1 MPQYEYICE
10 EDGEVITL
18 LRPMRDADRPVKD
31 PKGKGR
37 TFTRMHSTFMV
48 SESASSKAKTA
59 PAMPPGG
66 GCGCGNPHG
75 PCGM

>member
-18 LRPMRDADRPVKD
+18 LRPMRDADKPVDD
-31 PKGKGR
+31 PAKKGR
-37 TFTRMHSTFMV
+37 SFKRAHSTFMV
-48 SESASSKAKTA
+48 SESASSKSSAA

-66 GCGCGNPHG
+66 GCACGHPHG
-75 PCGM
+75 PCAM